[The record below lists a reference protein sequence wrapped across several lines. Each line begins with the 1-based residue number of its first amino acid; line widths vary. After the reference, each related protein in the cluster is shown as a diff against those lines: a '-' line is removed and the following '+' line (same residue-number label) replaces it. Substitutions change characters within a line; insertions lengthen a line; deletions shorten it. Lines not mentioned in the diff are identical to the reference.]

1 MRTAKPIVL
10 GALLG
15 LALALAGLAGLYAS
29 PWRQDAYFRADPG
42 LSDLRSKL
50 ATYQDWL
57 TQVDARI
64 AMQGPDADSLRG
76 EQERVWRDYKS
87 WRTRMG
93 ELARAHA
100 QPSGAGFLAW
110 SYSLRYW
117 AGPSALALMLLGM
130 LSGFLGARNRY
141 RPPRTRPGKAMRPAG
156 TPASE
161 AHARAM
167 SQFEDAVKQ
176 VARISRPEIRP
187 DPAPKPV
194 EPPPTDFLPIQ
205 VPGQTESMPR
215 PREPKPKSREPETVP
230 IPIEPP
236 EAPPGLPPQGDGR
249 ETHFFQ
255 TGPGWG
261 EPPSEARPSKPDL
274 PMEDEDMPGTDT
286 LPGVMPPTT
295 EVERVERRK
304 EEVLKLARKGMTS
317 SEISRRLRISQ
328 DQVEIII
335 RMRREKG

>member
-10 GALLG
+10 GALVG
-15 LALALAGLAGLYAS
+15 LALSLAALAGLYAS
-29 PWRQDAYFRADPG
+29 PWRQEAYFRADPG
-42 LSDLRSKL
+42 LADLRSKL

-64 AMQGPDADSLRG
+64 ALQGPDADSLRE
-76 EQERVWRDYKS
+76 EQARVWRDYKA

-100 QPSGAGFLAW
+100 EPSGPGFVAW
-110 SYSLRYW
+110 AYSLRYW
-117 AGPSALALMLLGM
+117 DGPLALAAVLLGI
-130 LSGFLGARNRY
+130 LFGFLGARNRY
-141 RPPRTRPGKAMRPAG
+141 RPARARPGKAPRAAEPA
-156 TPASE
+156 ASQ

-167 SQFEDAVKQ
+167 SQFEEAVKQ
-176 VARISRPEIRP
+176 VARISRQEAP
-187 DPAPKPV
+187 PKPA
-194 EPPPTDFLPIQ
+194 EPPPTDLLPIQ
-205 VPGQTESMPR
+205 IAGETESR
-215 PREPKPKSREPETVP
+215 PKPRGPKADPREPETAP
-230 IPIEPP
+230 LPLDPP
-236 EAPPGLPPQGDGR
+236 AEAPPQGDGR

-255 TGPGWG
+255 VGPAWG
-261 EPPSEARPSKPDL
+261 ESPPDARSAQPDL
-274 PMEDEDMPGTDT
+274 SMEDEDSPEPET

-304 EEVLKLARKGMTS
+304 DEVLKLARKGMTS

>member
-1 MRTAKPIVL
+1 MRTAKPILL

-15 LALALAGLAGLYAS
+15 LALALAALAGLYAS
-29 PWRQDAYFRADPG
+29 PWRQEAYFRADPG

-50 ATYQDWL
+50 ATYQEWL

-64 AMQGPDADSLRG
+64 AAQGPDADSLRA
-76 EQERVWRDYKS
+76 EQARVWRDYKA

-93 ELARAHA
+93 ESARAHA

-110 SYSLRYW
+110 AYSLRYW
-117 AGPSALALMLLGM
+117 NGPLALAAACIGM
-130 LSGFLGARNRY
+130 LGGFLGARNGY
-141 RPPRTRPGKAMRPAG
+141 RPSHTRPGKPSRAAGPA
-156 TPASE
+156 PSE

-176 VARISRPEIRP
+176 VARISRQ
-187 DPAPKPV
+187 DHQPKQV
-194 EPPPTDFLPIQ
+194 EPPPTDLLPIQ
-205 VPGQTESMPR
+205 VPGESVSMPK
-215 PREPKPKSREPETVP
+215 PREPDTVP
-230 IPIEPP
+230 LSVEP
-236 EAPPGLPPQGDGR
+236 PPGLPPQGDGR
-249 ETHFFQ
+249 ETRFFQ
-255 TGPGWG
+255 IGPGWG
-261 EPPSEARPSKPDL
+261 EPQADARPAQPDL
-274 PMEDEDMPGTDT
+274 SMEDEEMPEPET

>member
-10 GALLG
+10 GALVG
-15 LALALAGLAGLYAS
+15 LALSLAALAGLYAS
-29 PWRQDAYFRADPG
+29 PWRQEAYFRADPG
-42 LSDLRSKL
+42 LADLRAKL

-57 TQVDARI
+57 AQVDARI
-64 AMQGPDADSLRG
+64 ALQGPDADSLRA
-76 EQERVWRDYKS
+76 EQDRVWRDYKA

-100 QPSGAGFLAW
+100 QPSGPGFIAW
-110 SYSLRYW
+110 AYSLRYW
-117 AGPSALALMLLGM
+117 DGPFALAAIAFGLLA
-130 LSGFLGARNRY
+130 GFLIARSRY
-141 RPPRTRPGKAMRPAG
+141 RPPRARAAKAQRAPE
-156 TPASE
+156 PVASE

-167 SQFEDAVKQ
+167 SRFEEAVKQ
-176 VARISRPEIRP
+176 VARISRQDAPPRP
-187 DPAPKPV
+187 P
-194 EPPPTDFLPIQ
+194 EPPPTDLLPIQ
-205 VPGQTESMPR
+205 IAGETESRPK
-215 PREPKPKSREPETVP
+215 PREPKADPREPETTP
-230 IPIEPP
+230 LPLEPLRETP
-236 EAPPGLPPQGDGR
+236 AQGDGR

-255 TGPGWG
+255 VGAPWGDPGPDA
-261 EPPSEARPSKPDL
+261 PAAKPDL
-274 PMEDEDMPGTDT
+274 SMEDEDAPEPGT

-304 EEVLKLARKGMTS
+304 DEVLKLARKGMTS